1 MANRFSDWQE
11 DLSTELIKS
20 KKRRKLFFEALRD
33 EYPNDLEVLRVAVK
47 VIGLKEFSKL
57 CGLASSNISNYLKE
71 GKDLKVSTIQK
82 LISPF
87 GIKVVNIP
95 LDLAA

>member
-11 DLSTELIKS
+11 DLSAELVKS

-33 EYPNDLEVLRVAVK
+33 EYENDLQVLRAMVK
-47 VIGLKEFSKL
+47 IIGLKEFSKL
-57 CGLASSNISNYLKE
+57 SGLASSNISNYLKE

>member
-11 DLSTELIKS
+11 DLSAELVKS
-20 KKRRKLFFEALRD
+20 KKRRKLFFEALQD
-33 EYPNDLEVLRVAVK
+33 EYSNDLEVLRAAVK
-47 VIGLKEFSKL
+47 IIGLKEFSKL
-57 CGLASSNISNYLKE
+57 CGLASPNISNYLKE

>member
-11 DLSTELIKS
+11 DLSADLVKS
-20 KKRRKLFFEALRD
+20 KKRRKLYFEALQE
-33 EYPNDLEVLRVAVK
+33 EYENDLDVLRAVVK
-47 VIGLKEFSKL
+47 VMGLKEFSKL
-57 CGLASSNISNYLKE
+57 CGIPSSNISNYLKK

-87 GIKVVNIP
+87 GIKTVNIP

>member
-11 DLSTELIKS
+11 DLSADLVKS
-20 KKRRKLFFEALRD
+20 KKRRKLYFEALQEVYD
-33 EYPNDLEVLRVAVK
+33 NDLEVLRAIVK
-47 VIGLKEFSKL
+47 VIGLKEFSDL
-57 CGLASSNISNYLKE
+57 CGLPSSNISNYLKK
-71 GKDLKVSTIQK
+71 GKDLKISTLKK

-95 LDLAA
+95 LDQAA

>member
-11 DLSTELIKS
+11 DLSSELVKS
-20 KKRRKLFFEALRD
+20 KKRRKLFFEAMQE
-33 EYPNDLEVLRVAVK
+33 EYGNDLEVLRAVVK
-47 VIGLKEFSKL
+47 VIGLKEYSKL
-57 CGLASSNISNYLKE
+57 CGLPSSNISNYLKK

-87 GIKVVNIP
+87 GIKVVNIA